1 MESMDP
7 VTPYSMPYQTQ
18 SPHILPLHVSASIY
32 LPAANTMPLLS
43 SSSSSVE
50 DMECVEAVLKTS
62 LRKKMAPKS
71 NPQPVSAR
79 FSAINTQYVEEDFV
93 NGFFDFSNDDGFD
106 EEAES
111 KDINA
116 NNSVA
121 PKQDEQMG
129 ENELEP
135 IINFE
140 DLGPVPGELVL
151 PAHDVENLEWLSHFV
166 EDSFNENS
174 STFTAVTSPVKEKG
188 KVAESKPPALN
199 AHFIAPV
206 LAKAR
211 RSKRSRAG
219 VRVWS
224 VGSPASS
231 DSFSSSSSGSSTPS
245 SPWLFRSNAGSSN
258 QEPKRQRKK
267 SETGSNGAGSGPGPF
282 FVRRCCHCGVLK
294 TPQWR
299 TGPLG
304 AKSLCNACGVRYKS
318 GRLLPEYRP
327 ASSPT
332 FSSDKHSN
340 HHRKVLE
347 MRRKKGLADQLEP
360 GYDSIPVRM
369 Y

>member
-1 MESMDP
+1 MAFLRLFCYRK
-7 VTPYSMPYQTQ
+7 VTFLQ
-18 SPHILPLHVSASIY
+18 
-32 LPAANTMPLLS
+32 
-43 SSSSSVE
+43 
-50 DMECVEAVLKTS
+50 
-62 LRKKMAPKS
+62 
-71 NPQPVSAR
+71 
-79 FSAINTQYVEEDFV
+79 
-93 NGFFDFSNDDGFD
+93 
-106 EEAES
+106 
-111 KDINA
+111 
-116 NNSVA
+116 
-121 PKQDEQMG
+121 
-129 ENELEP
+129 
-135 IINFE
+135 
-140 DLGPVPGELVL
+140 
-151 PAHDVENLEWLSHFV
+151 AHDVENLEWLSHFV

-206 LAKAR
+206 LTKAR

-231 DSFSSSSSGSSTPS
+231 DSFSSSSSGSSAPS
-245 SPWLFRSNAGSSN
+245 SPWLFHSNAGSSN
-258 QEPKRQRKK
+258 QEPKKQRKK